1 MKRLHY
7 KQYVFTNGKLFDEVM
22 KKHGKALWRY
32 DDVEVYGVC
41 NDSLSPIYELVNYG
55 SRDLL
60 IARRVSKNGKTYL
73 KYGN

>member
-1 MKRLHY
+1 MKRLHCNRL
-7 KQYVFTNGKLFDEVM
+7 VFAEGKLFDEVM
-22 KKHGKALWRY
+22 KKHVKALWRY
-32 DDVEVYGVC
+32 DDVEVYGVY

-60 IARRVSKNGKTYL
+60 IARRVSKNGNTYL